1 MKQLNIIILSLG
13 VILFSSCKKEDVKPN
28 TIKYEVTST
37 YSGEME
43 IQYRNEFG
51 NSNSEL
57 VSGGSWTKSFEVGTE
72 KYYLVSPYQDLGL
85 NNLVNHNI
93 TAKIYYNGVLVNEN
107 SQQGTTGISA
117 LASYSI
123 P

>member
-13 VILFSSCKKEDVKPN
+13 VILFTSCKKEEVKPN
-28 TIKYEVTST
+28 IIKYEVTST
-37 YSGEME
+37 YSGEMQ

-51 NSNSEL
+51 NSNTEL

-72 KYYLVSPYQDLGL
+72 IYYLVSPFQDLGL
-85 NNLVNHNI
+85 NNFVNHSIN
-93 TAKIYYNGVLVNEN
+93 AKIYYNGVLVNEN
-107 SQQGTTGISA
+107 SQQGTTGLSV